1 MRTDILYRKGLISV
15 ILADIFLNQK
25 NGLIFLY
32 RILKLTEKICDPVKQ
47 LAMQILE

>member
-15 ILADIFLNQK
+15 IFADIFLNQK
-25 NGLIFLY
+25 NGLIFLC
-32 RILKLTEKICDPVKQ
+32 RILKFTEKICDPVKQ